1 MAGIIDRFIRHLSW
15 ERGSSEN
22 TCDSYKRD
30 LEKFLNFLKKKKKNP
45 INATRVD
52 IDNFILYLDS
62 TGLTKRSV
70 CRIISSIRVFYNFLL
85 AKGEITASPAVNIE
99 TPKFRKNLP
108 SVLSQEEVRRI
119 IETPETSFN
128 PLGLRDRAM
137 FELLYATGLRV
148 SELLDLKLSNIF
160 LDEGF
165 LRQIGK
171 GGRERIVPI
180 GKYAKEWVSAYIRDA
195 RPTLKKNKPTKEILF
210 LSRRG
215 SRLSRM
221 GFWKVL
227 RHWAIRAGINKKVT
241 PHTFRHSFATHLLE
255 GGADLRSVQA
265 MLGHASITTTEIYT
279 HVDRER
285 LKEAIKVYHPR
296 G

>member
-1 MAGIIDRFIRHLSW
+1 MAELIHRFINYLTSERYCPKNTW
-15 ERGSSEN
+15 E
-22 TCDSYKRD
+22 SYKRD

-45 INATRVD
+45 LNVQRVD
-52 IDNFILYLDS
+52 IENFIIYLEGI
-62 TGLTKRSV
+62 GLKKRST
-70 CRIISSIRVFYNFLL
+70 CRAISSIRVFYNFLL
-85 AKGEITASPAVNIE
+85 EEKELKTSPVVNIE
-99 TPKFRKNLP
+99 TPKFTRGLP
-108 SVLSQEEVRRI
+108 SVLSQDEVRRI
-119 IETPETSFN
+119 IEAPDASFS
-128 PLGLRDRAM
+128 PSGLRDRAM

-148 SELLDLKLSNIF
+148 SELLDLKLSNLF

-180 GKYAKEWVSAYIRDA
+180 GKYAKEWVSRYIREV
-195 RPTLKKNKPTKEILF
+195 RPILKKNKSTEILF
-210 LSRRG
+210 LNRRG
-215 SRLSRM
+215 DKLSRM
-221 GFWKVL
+221 GFWKIL
-227 RHWAIRAGINKKVT
+227 RKWAIKAGINKKVT

-255 GGADLRSVQA
+255 GGANLRSVQA

>member
-1 MAGIIDRFIRHLSW
+1 MAEIIDRFINYLMI
-15 ERGSSEN
+15 ERGSSQN
-22 TCDSYKRD
+22 TCNSYKRD
-30 LEKFLNFLKKKKKNP
+30 IEKFLNFLKQKKKNP
-45 INATRVD
+45 INAKGDD
-52 IDNFILYLDS
+52 IENFILYLES
-62 TGLTKRSV
+62 IGLKRRSI
-70 CRIISSIRVFYNFLL
+70 CRAISSIRVFYNFLL
-85 AKGEITASPAVNIE
+85 EEGELKTSPAVNIE
-99 TPKFRKNLP
+99 TPKFMRSLP
-108 SVLSQEEVRRI
+108 SVLSQDEVRRI
-119 IETPETSFN
+119 IEAPDTSFS

-137 FELLYATGLRV
+137 FELLYATGLRIG
-148 SELLDLKLSNIF
+148 ELLDLKLSNLF

-180 GKYAKEWVSAYIRDA
+180 GKYAKEWVSLYIREA
-195 RPTLKKNKPTKEILF
+195 RPILKKNKSTEILF
-210 LSRRG
+210 LNRRAG
-215 SRLSRM
+215 KLSRM
-221 GFWKVL
+221 GFWKIL
-227 RHWAIRAGINKKVT
+227 RRWAVKAGINKKVT

>member
-1 MAGIIDRFIRHLSW
+1 MGEIIDSFIDYLMA
-15 ERGSSEN
+15 ERGSSQN
-22 TCDSYKRD
+22 TYNSYKRD

-45 INATRVD
+45 VNAKRVD
-52 IDNFILYLDS
+52 IENFILYLES
-62 TGLTKRSV
+62 IGLKKRSV
-70 CRIISSIRVFYNFLL
+70 CRAISSIRVFYNFLL
-85 AKGEITASPAVNIE
+85 EEGALKTSPAVNIE
-99 TPKFRKNLP
+99 TPKFTRSLP
-108 SVLSQEEVRRI
+108 SVLSQDEVKRI

-148 SELLDLKLSNIF
+148 GELLDLKLSNIF

-180 GKYAKEWVSAYIRDA
+180 GKYAKEWVSAYIRKT
-195 RPTLKKNKPTKEILF
+195 RPILKKNKSTEILF
-210 LSRRG
+210 LSRRAG
-215 SRLSRM
+215 KLSRM
-221 GFWKVL
+221 GFWKIL
-227 RHWAIRAGINKKVT
+227 RHWTIKAGINKKVT

-265 MLGHASITTTEIYT
+265 MLGHASIVTTEIYT

>member
-1 MAGIIDRFIRHLSW
+1 MGEIIDSFIDYLMA
-15 ERGSSEN
+15 ERGSSQN
-22 TCDSYKRD
+22 TYNSYKRD

-45 INATRVD
+45 VNVKRVD
-52 IDNFILYLDS
+52 IENFILYLES
-62 TGLTKRSV
+62 IGLKKRSV
-70 CRIISSIRVFYNFLL
+70 CRAISSIRVFYNFLL
-85 AKGEITASPAVNIE
+85 EEGALKTSPAVNIE
-99 TPKFRKNLP
+99 TPKFTRSLP
-108 SVLSQEEVRRI
+108 SVLSQDEVKRI

-148 SELLDLKLSNIF
+148 GELLDLKLSNIF

-180 GKYAKEWVSAYIRDA
+180 GKYAKEWVSAYIRKT
-195 RPTLKKNKPTKEILF
+195 RPILKKNKSTEILF
-210 LSRRG
+210 LSRRAG
-215 SRLSRM
+215 KLSRM
-221 GFWKVL
+221 GFWKIL
-227 RHWAIRAGINKKVT
+227 RHWTIKAGINKKVT

-265 MLGHASITTTEIYT
+265 MLGHASIVTTEIYT